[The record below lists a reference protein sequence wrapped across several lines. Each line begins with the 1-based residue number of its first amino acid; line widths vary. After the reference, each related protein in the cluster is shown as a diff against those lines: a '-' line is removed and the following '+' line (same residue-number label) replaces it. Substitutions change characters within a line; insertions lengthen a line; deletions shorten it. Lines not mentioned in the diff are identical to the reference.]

1 MNLNSMEFILEI
13 TCLKKIQDG
22 TYVINLDEYEDVA
35 THRIVLYVKDNKI
48 VCFDSFGFGHVT
60 KETEKFIGH
69 KNIKKKKHFQSS
81 SKQFNV

>member
-1 MNLNSMEFILEI
+1 MKMNPNSMEFILEI

-35 THRIVLYVKDNKI
+35 THWIILYVKDNKI

-69 KNIKKKKHFQSS
+69 KNIKKKHF
-81 SKQFNV
+81 